1 MHFAGFDIFNRSWVG
16 SRMHFH
22 RVPSPRLSISE
33 ESGEKYGSRAK
44 ITGKEMIRAWHEM
57 VKTTMKTKR

>member
-1 MHFAGFDIFNRSWVG
+1 
-16 SRMHFH
+16 MHFH